1 MGCGMT
7 LSANERPIPCTTS
20 DQVTV
25 DASGAVRSLRFD
37 DIYFNPGQ
45 GAAEAQHVFI
55 QGNQLEQRW
64 LQALKINQTSGD
76 SSKATNH
83 FIVGETGFGSGLNF
97 LATVSAWVTLHK
109 HLPRSA
115 QPRLHYYATEA
126 FPLTLQA
133 MKKVHAAYDP
143 FPAYST
149 ELRANYPD
157 LVGSDYLIPFE
168 FDGCTIYLVLLLGDS
183 CEALQRLEYYP
194 PTQVTSSITTR
205 TNLSSAAPS
214 LSSLGLCIDAWF
226 LDGFAPTKNPN
237 MWHTS
242 LFTLIK
248 RYSQIGS
255 TVATFSVARPVRTGL
270 AQAGFTLKKTP
281 GFGRKR
287 EMLTAVYSAE
297 TPLLTT
303 ALAQHEHGQPH
314 PLKDRQPAFS
324 LSPCFFRH
332 AEKTHTEQTKIPIKP
347 PRALIIG
354 AGIAG
359 CSTASRLA
367 KSGWQVTVLDSG
379 ARVAD
384 AASGNSA
391 AVLYARTA
399 LQRSKLADFHEAAF
413 HYAVNYYRQL
423 ESAHAPESAYT
434 NPGNH
439 QQKLPANHLTSGLN
453 GMLQLT
459 EQLSDE
465 WLESHPECH
474 GRRNVN
480 AVAASTIAGV
490 TLSEPAI
497 YYPQSGHLNPRA
509 VCESLL
515 NDPAIKLLTAT
526 HVESLSYYED
536 THHGQWQA
544 NLAHAHANA
553 NANAIQAD
561 IVVVACGHA
570 SAQFAQTNWLKL
582 KALRGQTSDIPASDR
597 SAKLRVTLCEKGYTT
612 PSIQGFHS
620 IGATYNLGA
629 TSAQIAVADHIE
641 NLSNAHRACSSMPA
655 PVSHTKLA
663 QSIQGRANFR
673 CVSPD
678 YMPIAGSVVEPQAFC
693 QSFASLSH
701 NAKQTPAS
709 LASPIPG
716 LYINTGYGSHGF
728 TMAPLATE
736 LLVAEINGSPI
747 PLSDTLRQ
755 AISPSRFLVRQLI
768 RSNATRPINK
778 SGTHE

>member
-1 MGCGMT
+1 MT

-20 DQVTV
+20 DQVSV

-64 LQALKINQTSGD
+64 LQALKNNNRNGN
-76 SSKATNH
+76 SSNATNH

-97 LATVSAWVTLHK
+97 LATVNGWVELHK

-115 QPRLHYYATEA
+115 QPRLYYYATEA

-143 FPAYST
+143 FPTYSA

-168 FDGCTIYLVLLLGDS
+168 FDGCTISLVLLLGDS
-183 CEALQRLEYYP
+183 CDALQRLEFYP
-194 PTQVTSSITTR
+194 SADITSSRTNR
-205 TNLSSAAPS
+205 TNLSLAAPS
-214 LSSLGLCIDAWF
+214 PSPLGLCVDAWF
-226 LDGFAPTKNPN
+226 LDGFAPSKNPN

-242 LFTLIK
+242 LFTLIR
-248 RYSQIGS
+248 RYSRIGS

-270 AQAGFTLKKTP
+270 SLAGFTLQKKT

-287 EMLTAVYSAE
+287 EMLTATYAAKTSSLA
-297 TPLLTT
+297 T
-303 ALAQHEHGQPH
+303 ALGQHEHDQPA
-314 PLKDRQPAFS
+314 PLKTRKSAFS

-332 AEKTHTEQTKIPIKP
+332 AEKSHHEQTKTTSERPS
-347 PRALIIG
+347 ALIIG

-367 KSGWQVTVLDSG
+367 QSGWQVTVLDRR
-379 ARVAD
+379 ARFAD

-413 HYAVNYYRQL
+413 HYAVNYYQQL
-423 ESAHAPESAYT
+423 ESAHAPKSAGT
-434 NPGNH
+434 NLTDH
-439 QQKLPANHLTSGLN
+439 QQKRPANHLTTGLN

-474 GRRNVN
+474 SRRNLN
-480 AVAASTIAGV
+480 ATAASTIAGA

-497 YYPQSGHLNPRA
+497 YYPRSGHLNPRA
-509 VCESLL
+509 VCEFLL
-515 NDPAIKLLTAT
+515 NDPAIKLLTSTA
-526 HVESLSYYED
+526 VD
-536 THHGQWQA
+536 TLAYHANISHGQWQA
-544 NLAHAHANA
+544 HLNNA
-553 NANAIQAD
+553 NVLHAD

-570 SAQFAQTNWLKL
+570 SAEFAQTNWLKL
-582 KALRGQTSDIPASDR
+582 KALRGQTSDIPASNR

-612 PSIQGFHS
+612 PSIHGLHS
-620 IGATYNLGA
+620 IGATYNLGV
-629 TSAQIAVADHIE
+629 TNTQVTVADHIE
-641 NLSNAHRACSSMPA
+641 NLSNAHRACASMPA
-655 PVSHTKLA
+655 PATHETLA

-678 YMPIAGSVVEPQAFC
+678 YMPIAGSVVEPKAFC
-693 QSFASLSH
+693 KSFTSLSH
-701 NAKQTPAS
+701 NAKQTPTN
-709 LASPIPG
+709 LAAPIPG

-736 LLVAEINGSPI
+736 LLVAEINGSPV

-768 RSNATRPINK
+768 RSNANRRTNK
-778 SGTHE
+778 SGAHE